1 MYARKCKKDPKALLD
16 LMKVGGWLTAKEALD
31 WGFVDEITDLD
42 ETSPKLT
49 DAVAAELAAAG
60 IPIPNL
66 PIADRENAFA
76 RFLAA
81 FASLFKP
88 KTDTTMNQES
98 TTQEPTA
105 NAVDSRIAELEA
117 SLAERDATIADLQ
130 KQINELKAAP
140 GAQST
145 AVVEQPS
152 AQTTEDPLA
161 EYFRDTAEA
170 KAILSQL

>member
-1 MYARKCKKDPKALLD
+1 
-16 LMKVGGWLTAKEALD
+16 MK
-31 WGFVDEITDLD
+31 ITDFV

-76 RFLAA
+76 KFLAA

-88 KTDTTMNQES
+88 KPDTAMNQE
-98 TTQEPTA
+98 TPTQEPTA

-117 SLAERDATIADLQ
+117 QVAERDATIADLH

-145 AVVEQPS
+145 AVVEDGKKKEPTDNALSQFCHD
-152 AQTTEDPLA
+152 A
-161 EYFRDTAEA
+161 AEA
-170 KAILSQL
+170 RKMFDLLH